1 MPFSSQTVIADLPPP
16 EHYTGMDDVLI
27 PHPRYPFKILSE
39 HFPFRVVGKDAAGE
53 LELGTQVYIESRLFE
68 ETTPTQALT
77 DRWIKLHS
85 GDPSKLAFINRGELP
100 ADKAMVP
107 AIVNDKGDIISAPY
121 TFAIETQG
129 ANQFSGH
136 IMNEHDEDYRNRQI
150 FQLYPIANNQIFSIR
165 IVREIQYFNSHPMF
179 AKQYKHFLTSLRPEA
194 ATRQSTLTGSRPLTR
209 RFYTAYVNFEIP
221 TPAEYKGN
229 NQWPLDFSAKR
240 SEKWQL
246 PEGELVVIYDL
257 QSGYDFLPKHENA
270 KLKSDAKGLVDN
282 LPGVITSINPD
293 ATSPLLR
300 YVEVPFGDFAL
311 YGRYRQPSATSDYA
325 SIELATAYKKGK
337 VLKVSFSGTPALIQQ
352 YEPYLL
358 GWVSQI
364 KVMQ

>member
-1 MPFSSQTVIADLPPP
+1 MPLSSQTVIADLPPP

-39 HFPFRVVGKDAAGE
+39 YFPFGVVGKDADGK
-53 LELGTQVYIESRLFE
+53 LELATQVYIESQLFE
-68 ETTPTQALT
+68 ETTPTHALT

-85 GDPSKLAFINRGELP
+85 DDKSQLEFINRGELP
-100 ADKAMVP
+100 TDKAVVP
-107 AIVNDKGDIISAPY
+107 AIVNDKGEVISVPY

-129 ANQFSGH
+129 ANQLSGNPMKDH
-136 IMNEHDEDYRNRQI
+136 RVSSRYRQV
-150 FQLYPIANNQIFSIR
+150 FTMLPLSANQIFSIR
-165 IVREIQYFNSHPMF
+165 AVRRVHYFESHPMF
-179 AKQYKHFLTSLRPEA
+179 LEQYKYFFASLRPEA

-209 RFYTAYVNFEIP
+209 RFYTAYANFEIP

-246 PEGELVVIYDL
+246 PEGELVVSYEL

-270 KLKSDAKGLVDN
+270 KIKSDIKGMVDN
-282 LPGVITSINPD
+282 LPGYLKSTEPNRPVPEM
-293 ATSPLLR
+293 R
-300 YVEVPFGDFAL
+300 YLEVPFGEHAL
-311 YGRYRQPSATSDYA
+311 YGSIESDSSEG

-337 VLKVSFSGTPALIQQ
+337 VLKINFYGTPALIQQ

>member
-1 MPFSSQTVIADLPPP
+1 MPLSSQTVIADLPPP

-39 HFPFRVVGKDAAGE
+39 YFPFGVVGKDAAGK
-53 LELGTQVYIESRLFE
+53 LELATQVYIESRLFE

-77 DRWIKLHS
+77 DRWITLHS
-85 GDPSKLAFINRGELP
+85 DDKSQLEFINRGELP
-100 ADKAMVP
+100 TDKAIVP
-107 AIVNDKGDIISAPY
+107 AIVNDKGEVISAPY

-129 ANQFSGH
+129 ANQLSGNPMKDH
-136 IMNEHDEDYRNRQI
+136 RVSSRYRQV
-150 FQLYPIANNQIFSIR
+150 FTMLPLSANQIFSIR
-165 IVREIQYFNSHPMF
+165 AVRRVHYFESHPMF
-179 AKQYKHFLTSLRPEA
+179 LEQYKYFFASLRPEA

-229 NQWPLDFSAKR
+229 NQWPLDFMAKR

-246 PEGELVVIYDL
+246 PEGDIVLTYELI
-257 QSGYDFLPKHENA
+257 SGYDFLPKHENA
-270 KLKSDAKGLVDN
+270 RLKSDAKGMVDN
-282 LPGVITSINPD
+282 LPDLITSINPD
-293 ATSPLLR
+293 TTIPLLR
-300 YVEVPFGDFAL
+300 YIEVPFGDFAL
-311 YGRYRQPSATSDYA
+311 YGRYKQNSDISSHA
-325 SIELATAYKKGK
+325 SIELKTAYKKGK
-337 VLKVSFSGTPALIQQ
+337 QLMIRFSGTPALIQQ

-358 GWVSQI
+358 DWVSQI